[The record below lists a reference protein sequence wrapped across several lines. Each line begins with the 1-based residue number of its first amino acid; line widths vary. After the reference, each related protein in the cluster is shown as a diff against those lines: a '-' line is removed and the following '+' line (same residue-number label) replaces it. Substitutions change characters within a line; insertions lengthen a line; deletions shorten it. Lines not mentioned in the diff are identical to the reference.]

1 MTEHL
6 LRMHKVQGLIHSA
19 KLKEKEKEKEGREG
33 VRDKKRK
40 ERRRGGKEG
49 RHKLVRK
56 FLFILEGLK

>member
-6 LRMHKVQGLIHSA
+6 LRMHKAQGLIHSA
-19 KLKEKEKEKEGREG
+19 KLKEKEKEGREA
-33 VRDKKRK
+33 VRDTKRK

-49 RHKLVRK
+49 RHRLVRK